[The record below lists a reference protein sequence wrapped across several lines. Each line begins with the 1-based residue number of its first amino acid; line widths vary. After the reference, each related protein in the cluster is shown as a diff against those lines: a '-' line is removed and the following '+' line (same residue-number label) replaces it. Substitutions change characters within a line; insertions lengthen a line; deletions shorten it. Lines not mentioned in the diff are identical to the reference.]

1 MTDTGPQEPPSALSG
16 ETRHLLDAVRV
27 GLGLDPSGT
36 DAPVSLGLVRRA
48 ARQGVAAPVV
58 AAARMLG
65 TADEET
71 ARTVADLSRSQA
83 LGGLRALVTTRQL
96 VELFDRAGIP
106 VLVVKGVALGAQTGR
121 EPAERHGVDVDL
133 LVRPDDLLAADQV
146 LAAAGYRANERTC
159 PPLGDDQ
166 RSRFLRWS
174 AYERS
179 YSRQG
184 AHADLHWRLTP
195 GHLPGLAAEAVMDDA
210 VTVDVGGTPV
220 ATLDPDAALAH
231 TVLHGAKDYWLSLRS
246 TVDAHLLVTVA
257 GAGWE
262 RARELAADSPAIAE
276 ARLGV
281 EVLCGATDLVADRA
295 SRPRRPLAQPT
306 PRRRW
311 LDGIEGRAE
320 LPVGGGPPPDGWVP
334 YLRRR
339 CSVTPGV
346 ASTAAIVANLLVT
359 PDSLARSQARPSLWW
374 VDALAQRPRRIL
386 TRARRRGE
394 RS

>member
-1 MTDTGPQEPPSALSG
+1 MRGTGSQQWPSPLSV

-27 GLGLDPSGT
+27 GLDLDPSGSQQ
-36 DAPVSLGLVRRA
+36 PVSLGVVRRA
-48 ARQGVAAPVV
+48 ARQGVAAPVL
-58 AAARMLG
+58 AAARVLG
-65 TADEET
+65 SADEET
-71 ARTVADLSRSQA
+71 AGVVADLARYET
-83 LGGLRALVTTRQL
+83 LGGLRAVVTTRQL

-133 LVRPDDLLAADQV
+133 LVRPADLLAADQV
-146 LAAAGYRANERTC
+146 LATAGYRANARTC

-184 AHADLHWRLTP
+184 THADLHWRLTP
-195 GHLPGLAAEAVMDDA
+195 GHLPGLSADA
-210 VTVDVGGTPV
+210 VTGDAATVDVGGTTV

-231 TVLHGAKDYWLSLRS
+231 TALHGAKDYWLSLRS
-246 TVDAHLLVTVA
+246 TVDAHLLVIVA
-257 GAGWE
+257 GASWE

-276 ARLGV
+276 ARFGV
-281 EVLCGATDLVADRA
+281 EVLCGGTEPVAGRA
-295 SRPRRPLAQPT
+295 SRPRRPVAP
-306 PRRRW
+306 PMPERRW

-320 LPVGGGPPPDGWVP
+320 LPVGGGPPPDGWIR

-339 CSVTPGV
+339 CSLTPGV
-346 ASTAAIVANLLVT
+346 GSAAAIAANLLIT

-374 VDALAQRPRRIL
+374 ADALAQRPRRIL
-386 TRARRRGE
+386 TRSRRRGE
-394 RS
+394 RA